1 MDLKAGKSLESYV
14 QFVYQNLLEFM
25 DEGVVVSTN
34 ASILGK
40 SGVKHEFDVFYEF
53 EHLNIRHRIA
63 IECKDWNSPITKG
76 EIGEFVSKLN
86 DLNNVS
92 GIMVAKSGYQSG
104 AKKFAEANGIQ
115 LMETKDL
122 PSFTDIV
129 AGVVKK
135 AFLPSKNI
143 QGAPF
148 WTLMEIQNGE
158 ITGTYYALPGEE
170 NPVVP
175 FFYSRVIA
183 EKLREKLPDRGRF
196 VVRGVS
202 QYQLKGFIAQM
213 KVLKVQAAIFSLS
226 FWQDDET
233 NVPFVVIPMDKLK
246 EEYVY

>member
-1 MDLKAGKSLESYV
+1 MKAGKSLESYV